1 MSTEE
6 RQLAAIMFTDMVGY
20 SAMAQRDEAL
30 ALIPVRE
37 QADQCVLGIPMV
49 TLLPIPYSPFFS
61 VRVRTQ

>member
-1 MSTEE
+1 MNTEE
-6 RQLAAIMFTDMVGY
+6 RQLELMFTAMVGY